1 MIPIAIICVTA
12 ILFWF
17 LHVVNRNR
25 CIDGHHAFEPRYSE
39 ESTPPIIGP
48 GAHPIFILEGKIEA
62 ATAHK
67 QTYIHDI
74 CIHCGKIAESPHP
87 KSITITHPITP
98 RSDA

>member
-39 ESTPPIIGP
+39 ESTPPVLASHDAFMISSSN
-48 GAHPIFILEGKIEA
+48 IEA
-62 ATAHK
+62 MTAHK

-74 CIHCGKIAESPHP
+74 CIHCG
-87 KSITITHPITP
+87 TITKAGSQ
-98 RSDA
+98 R